1 MACSRSTPCVTLPAS
16 SRGAVLISTAK
27 NRRNRGA
34 GSAPPRPCGPDG
46 VAADARTVSPTY
58 YYSIVRLLVIRL
70 LNRYYRR
77 RCRLEMEI
85 AMETVTV
92 SPKYQVVIPKSVR
105 DKLRILPG
113 QKVQAIA
120 YQGRIEFILVLSAKE
135 LRGFVKGIDTSVPRE
150 GDRV

>member
-1 MACSRSTPCVTLPAS
+1 
-16 SRGAVLISTAK
+16 
-27 NRRNRGA
+27 
-34 GSAPPRPCGPDG
+34 
-46 VAADARTVSPTY
+46 
-58 YYSIVRLLVIRL
+58 
-70 LNRYYRR
+70 
-77 RCRLEMEI
+77 MEI